1 MIGSSFPWWLKILV
15 KSGLSIFPLPYY
27 KLRGLSGKKG
37 SMVQEDYAQSI
48 FEKFM
53 KEYRELMEE
62 EFKGNLLELG
72 AGGSLI
78 NGLYAR
84 KAGFDKC
91 YFVDVVDYASQEMG
105 IYKKLILELDEEDQN
120 RFNNAYAESSDLNEA
135 FRQIGIIY
143 LTNGLESLRGIPSDS
158 ISYSFSNA
166 VLEHVRIG
174 EFAQTVAELKR
185 IHRADSISLHQVDYK
200 DHLASSLHSLRFS
213 RKLWESRF
221 FPNSGFYTN
230 RLRNRD
236 VIDFFVDGGFTVEEN
251 RPEFWEKPPLAKNK
265 LAREFQDY
273 DENELLIQS
282 GFIVFR
288 A

>member
-1 MIGSSFPWWLKILV
+1 MIGSSFPWWLKIVV
-15 KSGLSIFPLPYY
+15 KSGLSIVPLPYY
-27 KLRGLSGKKG
+27 KLRGLAGKQG

-48 FEKFM
+48 FEKFI
-53 KEYRELMEE
+53 KEYREFNKGG
-62 EFKGNLLELG
+62 FKGNLLELG
-72 AGGSLI
+72 PGGSLL

-91 YFVDVVDYASQEMG
+91 YFVDVVDYASQEMS
-105 IYKKLILELDEEDQN
+105 IYKKLIMELDEEDQN
-120 RFNNAYAESSDLNEA
+120 SFNIAFAESGDLNEA

-185 IHRADSISLHQVDYK
+185 THRPDSISSHQVDYK
-200 DHLASSLHSLRFS
+200 DHLASSLNSLRFS
-213 RKLWESRF
+213 QKLWESRY

-236 VIDFFVDGGFTVEEN
+236 VIDFFVDGGFSVEEN
-251 RPEFWEKPPLAKNK
+251 RPEFWEKPPLEKTK

-282 GFIVFR
+282 GYIVFR